1 MSTQI
6 ALECF
11 KENIKFY
18 CDPHK
23 APEKN
28 NLYTGLYNLAEAIQR
43 IEGQLQQIQTA
54 MNLSKNNST
63 DR

>member
-11 KENIKFY
+11 EENIKFY
-18 CDPHK
+18 SDPSES
-23 APEKN
+23 PEKN

-43 IEGQLQQIQTA
+43 IEGQLQQIRTA
-54 MNLSKNNST
+54 INL
-63 DR
+63 